1 MTKPDAKIPINPFKI
16 FLSCFLGWCLPGGG
30 HIFLKRRGKGLVFL
44 TLLLAMFILG
54 LLMDG
59 KLYYIEPGQPL
70 SYLATLG
77 SLGMGPLYFIL
88 KGAGYGQGDI
98 YSLTHEY
105 GNTFILVA
113 SLLNVLVILNAYD
126 IAVGKK
132 D

>member
-1 MTKPDAKIPINPFKI
+1 MR
-16 FLSCFLGWCLPGGG
+16 
-30 HIFLKRRGKGLVFL
+30 RRGTGLVFL
-44 TLLLAMFILG
+44 ALILAMFILG

-77 SLGMGPLYFIL
+77 NLGMGPLYIIL
-88 KGAGYGQGDI
+88 KGAGYGQGDV

-113 SLLNVLVILNAYD
+113 SLLNVLVIMNAYD
-126 IAVGKK
+126 VALRKK
-132 D
+132 S

>member
-1 MTKPDAKIPINPFKI
+1 MR
-16 FLSCFLGWCLPGGG
+16 
-30 HIFLKRRGKGLVFL
+30 KRSTGLVFL
-44 TLLLAMFILG
+44 ALILAMFLLG
-54 LLMDG
+54 LVMDG
-59 KLYYIEPGQPL
+59 KLYFIERGQPL

-77 SLGMGPLYFIL
+77 NIGMGPLYIIL
-88 KGAGYGQGDI
+88 KVAGYGQGDA

-126 IAVGKK
+126 IASGKK